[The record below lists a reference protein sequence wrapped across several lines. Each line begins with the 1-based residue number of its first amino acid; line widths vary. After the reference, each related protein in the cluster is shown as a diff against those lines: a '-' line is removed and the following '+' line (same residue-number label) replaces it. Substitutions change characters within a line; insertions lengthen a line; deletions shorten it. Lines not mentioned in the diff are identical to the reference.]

1 MPSIAIT
8 QPYEAVYILDPTL
21 GDEQIGA
28 TTTKYRNVVET
39 GGGAVGT
46 IDVWER
52 RRLAYEIKGRT
63 EGIYVVMQFEAKP
76 MVEAE
81 LRRVFQI
88 SEDQIRYMIVRRDE
102 NEADAPM
109 PPPRSH
115 FAASAAQAASA
126 PAPAPVEVPAPA
138 PAVEEAPTAP
148 EAPAGEAPVAETAA
162 TETAPVAET
171 AATETA
177 PVVETETPAEAAA

>member
-21 GDEQIGA
+21 GDEQIG
-28 TTTKYRNVVET
+28 TTTSKYRSIVET
-39 GGGAVGT
+39 GGGTVEN

-63 EGIYVVMQFEAKP
+63 EGIYVVMQFQAKP
-76 MVEAE
+76 AVEAE

-102 NEADAPM
+102 NEADAPA
-109 PPPRSH
+109 PPARSH
-115 FAASAAQAASA
+115 FAAPAPQSA
-126 PAPAPVEVPAPA
+126 PTIAPA
-138 PAVEEAPTAP
+138 PAVEEAPAAP
-148 EAPAGEAPVAETAA
+148 AATEEAPATAEEAPATAEEAPVAAETPAV
-162 TETAPVAET
+162 ETPAPVAE
-171 AATETA
+171 
-177 PVVETETPAEAAA
+177 EAAAPAEEAA

>member
-21 GDEQIGA
+21 GDEQIG
-28 TTTKYRNVVET
+28 TTTAKYRSVVET
-39 GGGAVGT
+39 GGGTVEN
-46 IDVWER
+46 IEVWER

-63 EGIYVVMQFEAKP
+63 EGIYVVMQFQAKP
-76 MVEAE
+76 PVEAE

-102 NEADAPM
+102 NEADAPA

-115 FAASAAQAASA
+115 FAAPAAQAAPVAA
-126 PAPAPVEVPAPA
+126 PASVETPA
-138 PAVEEAPTAP
+138 PAVEEAPA
-148 EAPAGEAPVAETAA
+148 AVEAPVAEAPAAQTAVPETA
-162 TETAPVAET
+162 PTETAPVAET
-171 AATETA
+171 VEPTE
-177 PVVETETPAEAAA
+177 EAA